1 MKKYIIVFVL
11 LLNIINLK
19 AQQQNSE
26 LTSLIN
32 ESFNYYPKL
41 KELQQTELIAAERLK
56 TTQSNSLPSVN
67 GSVSYNY
74 VDPVSQSSFPVG
86 PGVTR
91 ILQFQPNNNFNAN
104 IAANYVLLDFGRLKA
119 AVEKSKEELN
129 YSKQNTQY
137 NKVQLAAQV
146 ASIYYYVVYLTKA
159 VAIQDSVINY
169 YKQNK
174 IVIES
179 RLKNGDAL
187 KVDLFNINAS
197 IDNEE
202 NRKVDL
208 KNLLQKQLN
217 LLEFTTGKSSIQ
229 LTQFDFSIKP
239 GSVDDYVRLAENQNS
254 EYVLVKSKITQAQ
267 LDVKYNKRQL
277 TPTLNASANAG
288 FKNGYQP
295 DIFENRFN
303 YLAGLT
309 LNVPI
314 YTGGKNKS
322 QVAVAQQSLKQTEYS
337 LQSLNNLY
345 RKDIKQAV
353 TDVSSNEE
361 RLKNAESQIISAQSV
376 LELTQSRYRN
386 GVATYLDLNYAANG
400 IQRAALSK
408 LQFEYQLCVAKIELA
423 KLCGEKYW

>member
-19 AQQQNSE
+19 AQQNSE
-26 LTSLIN
+26 LMSLIN

-41 KELQQTELIAAERLK
+41 KELQQAELITAERLK
-56 TTQSNSLPSVN
+56 TTQSNYLPNVN

-104 IAANYVLLDFGRLKA
+104 IAASYVLLDFGRLKS

-146 ASIYYYVVYLTKA
+146 ANIYYYVVYLTKA

-187 KVDLFNINAS
+187 KVDLFNIDAS

-229 LTQFDFSIKP
+229 LTQFDFSVKN
-239 GSVDDYVRLAENQNS
+239 GSIDDYIKLAESQNS
-254 EYVLVKSKITQAQ
+254 EYALVKSKITQAQ

-303 YLAGLT
+303 YLAGLS

-314 YTGGKNKS
+314 YSGGKNKS

-345 RKDIKQAV
+345 RKDIKQAI
-353 TDVSSNEE
+353 TDVASNEE
-361 RLKNAESQIISAQSV
+361 RLKNAESQIKSAQSV

>member
-1 MKKYIIVFVL
+1 MKKYIIIFVL
-11 LLNIINLK
+11 LLNIISLK

-26 LTSLIN
+26 LVSLIN

-41 KELQQTELIAAERLK
+41 KELQQAEAISAERLK
-56 TTQSNSLPSVN
+56 TTQSNYMPSVN

-119 AVEKSKEELN
+119 SVEKSKEELN

-187 KVDLFNINAS
+187 KVDLFNIDAS

-217 LLEFTTGKSSIQ
+217 LLEFTTGRSSIQ
-229 LTQFDFSIKP
+229 LTQFDFSVKA
-239 GSVDDYVRLAENQNS
+239 GSIDDYIRLAESQNS
-254 EYVLVKSKITQAQ
+254 EYALVKSKITQAQ
-267 LDVKYNKRQL
+267 LDVKYNKSQL

-288 FKNGYQP
+288 LKNGYQP

-353 TDVSSNEE
+353 TDVASNEE
-361 RLKNAESQIISAQSV
+361 RLKNAESQIKSAQSV

-408 LQFEYQLCVAKIELA
+408 IQFEYQLCVAKIELA